1 MPEEILDQHIETPEA
16 EVADIS
22 LDAMRQGKIQF
33 NKLPKEE
40 KVRLTREAR
49 EELEDEEAKEAWDMG
64 WRSQE
69 FFGGKGKDGSVREF
83 IDHKAFLEKI
93 SQNAPVQ
100 NERLKTLRERE
111 AQKDREMEQL
121 KLEVRKANELAK
133 MNFERSLQND
143 EQSLDAQIKEAREY
157 GDFERYDTLNAK
169 KLELQS
175 KTLRLKDYEIP
186 KEPTLSPDV
195 QAELEIWGSKNT
207 WYEQD
212 LEMQNYAKAQA
223 DIIIRAY
230 PNLPLAQRLEK
241 VTTLTKAFFPDRFPQ
256 EVTRATVLPGKNA
269 GTFSSNKKSEL
280 TFSQL
285 SDNEKQQARQMI
297 RSGVFKNETDFM
309 SGYNKIINNK

>member
-1 MPEEILDQHIETPEA
+1 MPEEILDQHIEAPEV
-16 EVADIS
+16 EIPEIS
-22 LDAMRQGKIQF
+22 LDAMREGKIQF
-33 NKLPKEE
+33 NKLPKED

-49 EELEDEEAKEAWDMG
+49 EELQDTEAKEAWDMG

-69 FFGGKGKDGSVREF
+69 FFGGKGKDGSTREF

-111 AQKDREMEQL
+111 VQKDREMEQL
-121 KLEVRKANELAK
+121 KLEVRQANELAK

-157 GDFERYDTLNAK
+157 GDFDRYDALNAK

-186 KEPTLSPDV
+186 KEAILSPDI

-223 DIIIRAY
+223 DILIRAY

-241 VTTLTKAFFPDRFPQ
+241 VTTLTKAFFPERFPQ
-256 EVTRATVLPGKNA
+256 DVTRAAVLPAKNA
-269 GTFSSNKKSEL
+269 GVFSSNKKTEL

-285 SDNEKQQARQMI
+285 SDFDKQQARSMI
-297 RSGVFKNETDFM
+297 RNGTFKNEADFM

>member
-1 MPEEILDQHIETPEA
+1 MPEEILDQHIEAPEV
-16 EVADIS
+16 EIPEIS
-22 LDAMRQGKIQF
+22 LDAMREGKIQF
-33 NKLPKEE
+33 NKLPKED

-49 EELEDEEAKEAWDMG
+49 EELQDTEAKEAWDMG

-69 FFGGKGKDGSVREF
+69 FFGGKGKDGSTREF

-111 AQKDREMEQL
+111 VQKDREMEQL
-121 KLEVRKANELAK
+121 KLEVRQANELAK

-157 GDFERYDTLNAK
+157 GDFDRYDALNAK

-186 KEPTLSPDV
+186 KEATLSPDI

-223 DIIIRAY
+223 DILIRAY

-241 VTTLTKAFFPDRFPQ
+241 VTTLTKAFFPERFPQ
-256 EVTRATVLPGKNA
+256 DVTRAAVLPAKNA
-269 GTFSSNKKSEL
+269 GVFSSNKKTEL

-285 SDNEKQQARQMI
+285 SDFDKQQARSMI
-297 RSGVFKNETDFM
+297 RNGTFKNEADFM

>member
-1 MPEEILDQHIETPEA
+1 MPEEILDQHIETPEV
-16 EVADIS
+16 EIPEIS
-22 LDAMRQGKIQF
+22 LDAMREGKIQF
-33 NKLPKEE
+33 NKLPKED

-49 EELEDEEAKEAWDMG
+49 EELQDTEAKEAWDMG

-69 FFGGKGKDGSVREF
+69 FFGGKGKDGSTREF

-111 AQKDREMEQL
+111 VQKDREMEQL
-121 KLEVRKANELAK
+121 KLEVRQANELAK

-157 GDFERYDTLNAK
+157 GDFDRYDALNAK

-186 KEPTLSPDV
+186 KEATLSPDV

-223 DIIIRAY
+223 DILIRAY

-241 VTTLTKAFFPDRFPQ
+241 VTTLTKAFFPERFPQ
-256 EVTRATVLPGKNA
+256 DVTRAAVLPAKNA
-269 GTFSSNKKSEL
+269 GVFSSNKKTEL

-285 SDNEKQQARQMI
+285 SDFDKQQARSMI
-297 RSGVFKNETDFM
+297 RNGTFKNEADFM

>member
-1 MPEEILDQHIETPEA
+1 MPEEILDQHIEMPEV
-16 EVADIS
+16 EIPEIS
-22 LDAMRQGKIQF
+22 LDAMREGKIQF
-33 NKLPKEE
+33 NKLPKED

-49 EELEDEEAKEAWDMG
+49 EELQDTEAKEAWDMG

-69 FFGGKGKDGSVREF
+69 FFGGKGKDGSTREF

-111 AQKDREMEQL
+111 VQKDREMEQL
-121 KLEVRKANELAK
+121 KLEVRQANELAK

-157 GDFERYDTLNAK
+157 GDFDRYDALNAK

-186 KEPTLSPDV
+186 KEATLSPDV
-195 QAELEIWGSKNT
+195 QAELEIWGSKNV

-223 DIIIRAY
+223 DILIRAY

-241 VTTLTKAFFPDRFPQ
+241 VTTLTKAFFPERFPQ
-256 EVTRATVLPGKNA
+256 DVTRAAVLSSKNA
-269 GTFSSNKKSEL
+269 GNFSSNKKTEL

-285 SDNEKQQARQMI
+285 SDFDKQQARSMI
-297 RSGVFKNETDFM
+297 RNGTFKNEADFM

>member
-16 EVADIS
+16 EVIDIS

-69 FFGGKGKDGSVREF
+69 FFGGKGKDGSAREF

-157 GDFERYDTLNAK
+157 NDFERYDTLNAK

-223 DIIIRAY
+223 DILIRAY

-256 EVTRATVLPGKNA
+256 EVTRATVLPAKNA
-269 GTFSSNKKSEL
+269 GTFSSNKKTEL